1 MRPQHT
7 PTAQSTPPRPQERT
21 PQTRHSSAPHRAPA
35 KRRAARSG
43 AAARHASS
51 SRRSAA
57 EDPVEKQH
65 QSFFGRLFLV
75 TVVLCLAFSGLAY
88 RAYDLQVQRS
98 EKFRKMIQASQVATL
113 RLSARRGTVFDR
125 NMAPLALSVDV
136 DSLGINPRQFRRR
149 HKLTKRKRRQL
160 ARRLSVILKKPL
172 PSVQRVLE
180 QDSFFAWL
188 KRHISP
194 QEMQAV
200 KQLGINFALR
210 PSQEP
215 RRFYPNHALA
225 SHILGHTDID
235 GRGLAGVE
243 RTFDRLLRGK
253 PQVLRLQH
261 DTKGRHILINPK
273 MMSRRGSP
281 GANLLLT
288 LDKTIQFHTER
299 ELAKAVTKFEA
310 KRGIAI
316 VMNPNNGDVLG
327 LAVYPTFDPNKFH
340 KTKPSVRSNWAVTA
354 PYEPGSTLK
363 ALTLAIARDLRV
375 ARLTERMDCENGRMR
390 IGRYTIR
397 DDHPKKYP
405 LTPQEV
411 LQFSSN
417 ICTAKLAFRIG
428 KKRLYQYFR
437 NFGLGQRTN
446 IGLPGESKGI
456 FHHYKRWAKISLAN
470 IAFGQGVAVT
480 PLQLVTA
487 ISAIAN
493 GGLLMQPRLYKAVT
507 NADGQTIKTFPNRV
521 VRRVLS
527 ERAAR
532 ETRKM
537 MAAVVTK
544 GTGTNAAIDGMTSA
558 GKTGTAQKPAT
569 GRRGYGKGRIG
580 SFVGFV
586 PADKPKLA
594 ILVVIDE
601 PKKSKYGGTVAAP
614 AWKQIAVSSLQYLGD
629 IPSTG
634 DPVDISQ
641 FAQPPVAPKLNA
653 DPKKQPGA
661 SKDASKKPSAKP
673 AKPGRPPTPSFLG
686 LEWSKAHHK
695 AQRLGLKLKTL
706 GTNGRGYVRYQR
718 PPAGVPLRNR
728 KEITVIFR

>member
-1 MRPQHT
+1 MRQQQTQSPQ
-7 PTAQSTPPRPQERT
+7 AKKPRSNRRSPDPSQ
-21 PQTRHSSAPHRAPA
+21 HSSAPHRSPA

-43 AAARHASS
+43 AS
-51 SRRSAA
+51 SRHSSKHRKSAA
-57 EDPVEKQH
+57 EDQVSRQY
-65 QSFFGRLFLV
+65 QSFSQRLFIV
-75 TVVLCLAFSGLAY
+75 TVVLCLAFAALGY
-88 RAYDLQVQRS
+88 RAYDLQVRRS
-98 EKFRKMIQASQVATL
+98 KKFRKMIQASQVATL

-149 HKLTKRKRRQL
+149 HKLTKRKRRKL
-160 ARRLSVILKKPL
+160 ARQLSKILKKPL
-172 PSVQRVLE
+172 SSVQRVLE

-194 QEMQAV
+194 QQMQAV
-200 KQLGINFALR
+200 KRLGIDFALR

-215 RRFYPNHALA
+215 RRFYPNHTLA

-253 PQVLRLQH
+253 PQTLRLQH

-273 MMSRRGSP
+273 LMSRRGSP

-288 LDKTIQFHTER
+288 LDKTIQYHTER

-316 VMNPNNGDVLG
+316 VMNPNNGDILG
-327 LAVYPTFDPNKFH
+327 LAVNPTFDPNKFH
-340 KTKPSVRSNWAVTA
+340 KTKRSIRNNWAVTA

-363 ALTLAIARDLRV
+363 ALTTAIARDLRV
-375 ARLTERMDCENGRMR
+375 ASLTERMDCENGRMKV
-390 IGRYTIR
+390 GRYTIR

-405 LTPQEV
+405 LTIKQV
-411 LQFSSN
+411 LQYSSN

-428 KKRLYQYFR
+428 KARLYEYFR
-437 NFGLGQRTN
+437 KFGLGQRTN
-446 IGLPGESKGI
+446 VGLPGETRGI
-456 FHHYKRWAKISLAN
+456 FHHHKRWARISLAN

-493 GGLLMQPRLYKAVT
+493 GGVLYQPRLYKAVT
-507 NADGQTIKTFPNRV
+507 NADGQTIKTFPNRKI
-521 VRRVLS
+521 RRVIS
-527 ERAAR
+527 SRAAR
-532 ETRKM
+532 ETREM
-537 MAAVVTK
+537 MAAVVTN
-544 GTGTNAAIDGMTSA
+544 GTGGAAKIEGMTSA
-558 GKTGTAQKPAT
+558 GKTGTAQKPAK

-614 AWKQIAVSSLQYLGD
+614 AWKRIAVSSLRYMGD
-629 IPSTG
+629 IPSQG
-634 DPVDISQ
+634 DGVDIR
-641 FAQPPVAPKLNA
+641 KLAEAHVEPTLNQ
-653 DPKKQPGA
+653 DK
-661 SKDASKKPSAKP
+661 SKKPSKDGKKATKKTKP
-673 AKPGRPPTPSFLG
+673 SRPVTPSFLG
-686 LEWSKAHHK
+686 LDWSKAHHK
-695 AQRLGLKLKTL
+695 AKRLGIKLRTL
-706 GTNGRGYVRYQR
+706 GASNRGYVRYQR
-718 PPAGVPLRNR
+718 PPAGTPLRKN
-728 KEITVIFR
+728 KEIIAIFR